1 MESREEEKL
10 GGLGAQ
16 NPDWTRN
23 LVDGVILL
31 MVQESQGPPPGM
43 VLKPCKQWDK
53 LPVSHPCCRILSI
66 NRIGGAI

>member
-16 NPDWTRN
+16 NPDWTRK

-31 MVQESQGPPPGM
+31 MVQESQDQPLGM
-43 VLKPCKQWDK
+43 VLKT
-53 LPVSHPCCRILSI
+53 L
-66 NRIGGAI
+66 